1 MKMNENTET
10 GNKTGNAR
18 LIFGAALIF
27 IGIMFLFD
35 SMNLFRFDV
44 SEIIF
49 SWPSFFI
56 FAGLILIV
64 KSNKKLVGSIFV
76 ILGVFFLIPKVFYF
90 INYDDEVI
98 VPVIIIAIGVYIL
111 LHKRGETT
119 GNSQTYK
126 GFFTRTTTTNLNR
139 VDDVAIFGGGNKV
152 ILSDHFEGGSVTSL
166 FGGSE
171 IDLSQCKLAE
181 GNNFI
186 DLIAVFGGS
195 TFIVPQDWNVTLDV
209 LPLFGGFSN
218 KIVRHPSVVI
228 DSSRRLII
236 KGIVLFGGGEIKAR
250 Y

>member
-1 MKMNENTET
+1 MNENTET

-90 INYDDEVI
+90 INYDD
-98 VPVIIIAIGVYIL
+98 
-111 LHKRGETT
+111 
-119 GNSQTYK
+119 
-126 GFFTRTTTTNLNR
+126 
-139 VDDVAIFGGGNKV
+139 
-152 ILSDHFEGGSVTSL
+152 
-166 FGGSE
+166 
-171 IDLSQCKLAE
+171 
-181 GNNFI
+181 
-186 DLIAVFGGS
+186 AV
-195 TFIVPQDWNVTLDV
+195 
-209 LPLFGGFSN
+209 
-218 KIVRHPSVVI
+218 
-228 DSSRRLII
+228 
-236 KGIVLFGGGEIKAR
+236 
-250 Y
+250 

>member
-1 MKMNENTET
+1 MNENIET

-18 LIFGAALIF
+18 LIFGVLLIF
-27 IGIMFLFD
+27 VGTLFLFN
-35 SMNLFRFDV
+35 SMNIFDYDV
-44 SEIIF
+44 ADLIF
-49 SWPSFFI
+49 SWPAFFI

-76 ILGVFFLIPKVFYF
+76 ILGVFFMIPRIFHF
-90 INYDDEVI
+90 IHYDDEVVLPI
-98 VPVIIIAIGVYIL
+98 IIIAIGIYIL
-111 LHKRGETT
+111 LHKRAETS
-119 GNSQTYK
+119 GDKHK
-126 GFFTRTTTTNLNR
+126 GFFNRNATTNVNR

-152 ILSDHFEGGSVTSL
+152 IVSDHFEGGSVTSL

-171 IDLSQCKLAE
+171 IDLSRCKLAE
-181 GNNFI
+181 GNNTI
-186 DLIAVFGGS
+186 DLIAVFGGN
-195 TFIVPQDWNVTLDV
+195 TFIVPQDWNITLDV

-228 DSSRRLII
+228 DSSSRLII